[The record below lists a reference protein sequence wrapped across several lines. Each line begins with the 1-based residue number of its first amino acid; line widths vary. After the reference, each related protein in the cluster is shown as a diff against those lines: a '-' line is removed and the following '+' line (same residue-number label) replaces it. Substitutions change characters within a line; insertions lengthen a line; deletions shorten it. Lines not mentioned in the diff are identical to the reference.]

1 MLAYM
6 VVSVKV
12 KRMKFKKTPTIA
24 LHYNIKLLQLKRY
37 NSDMSEL

>member
-1 MLAYM
+1 VLAYM